1 MNRIAGDASVDQL
14 TISQIRFW
22 REQDGQR
29 ERVLKRQL
37 EVIFRQYVEVRSA
50 YLMLVDYGE
59 NTHRGVALCL
69 DAGAGENDVLRQKI
83 QTVFRS
89 LFNDNEQMDI
99 LFLTSDLIRF
109 LQSTTFAP
117 FYRTGAAQT
126 VQWRRAASSA
136 AANDADLRW
145 SATWCVV
152 KAVHRLATHADAGRL
167 FELRRQAITVLAP
180 KVMSVAEAE
189 TWAAT
194 LTVEGMER
202 KLRELEIWVAE
213 VNGTVAG
220 WGAIRGDRL
229 EGLYSDPE
237 LAGRGV
243 GTGLLGLLEVL
254 LRARGIAAV
263 MGEAS
268 ANAEE
273 FYRKRGYELV
283 GPRTPDGAQPMRK
296 RLS

>member
-1 MNRIAGDASVDQL
+1 
-14 TISQIRFW
+14 
-22 REQDGQR
+22 
-29 ERVLKRQL
+29 
-37 EVIFRQYVEVRSA
+37 
-50 YLMLVDYGE
+50 
-59 NTHRGVALCL
+59 
-69 DAGAGENDVLRQKI
+69 
-83 QTVFRS
+83 
-89 LFNDNEQMDI
+89 
-99 LFLTSDLIRF
+99 
-109 LQSTTFAP
+109 
-117 FYRTGAAQT
+117 
-126 VQWRRAASSA
+126 
-136 AANDADLRW
+136 
-145 SATWCVV
+145 
-152 KAVHRLATHADAGRL
+152 
-167 FELRRQAITVLAP
+167 
-180 KVMSVAEAE
+180 MSVAEAE